1 MTDPDIA
8 TVLRQMKIP
17 ERMTSSQALR
27 DFLLANTE
35 DGRNVP
41 TGPEQVLQLNG
52 LLLLSH
58 LEVINALGGRAIRA
72 GALPEVPARAEE
84 APKAQMV
91 VVRQTHSRR
100 RHTR

>member
-58 LEVINALGGRAIRA
+58 LEVINALG
-72 GALPEVPARAEE
+72 ALEE
-84 APKAQMV
+84 
-91 VVRQTHSRR
+91 RFSRWSI
-100 RHTR
+100 TRSSSKS